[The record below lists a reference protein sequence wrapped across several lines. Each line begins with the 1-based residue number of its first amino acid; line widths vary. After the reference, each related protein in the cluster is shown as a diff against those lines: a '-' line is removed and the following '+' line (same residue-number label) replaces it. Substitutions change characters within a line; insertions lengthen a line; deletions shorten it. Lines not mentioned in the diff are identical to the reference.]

1 MSDATIY
8 ICQTCT
14 RTLDTRMDP
23 WGVSQIHTAADGKV
37 DHDPDPVP
45 MPEGWR
51 GGRCDFC
58 FAEPVGFVLPARD
71 FPMPFDANATS
82 GGDWAMCGECA
93 VLVQQNRWTAVT
105 RRAAESYIARHGPIP
120 PEGVRRIHTQIGAAY
135 RRLRHEIT
143 GPVRE
148 IA

>member
-1 MSDATIY
+1 MTDVVIY
-8 ICQTCT
+8 ICRVCT

-23 WGVSQIHTAADGKV
+23 WGVSQIHTAADSPA
-37 DHDPDPVP
+37 DHAPDPVP
-45 MPEGWR
+45 MPEGWK

-58 FAEPVGFVLPARD
+58 FVEPVGFVLPARD
-71 FPMPFDANATS
+71 FQIPFEANASS

-93 VLVQQNRWTAVT
+93 VLVQQNRWSAVT
-105 RRAAESYIARHGPIP
+105 RRAADSYVGRHGPMT
-120 PEGVRRIHTQIGAAY
+120 PEDVRRIHTQIGTVY
-135 RRLRHEIT
+135 RKLRREIT